1 MLGST
6 SVERVY
12 LACGTTDLRKSIDG
26 LAVIVQECFNLD
38 PFSPSLFVFC
48 NRKRDKLKILNW
60 KITVFG
66 YIIKDLNRAYF
77 IGPLEIMGHQC
88 MLAIVNFVGCLMV
101 YRLSNVRLTER
112 CMLVQFYNS

>member
-48 NRKRDKLKILNW
+48 NRKRDKLIILHWENNGFWLYYKRLEHIEFNW
-60 KITVFG
+60 VFG
-66 YIIKDLNRAYF
+66 NNGISMHVSHCQLRWLLDGLPLEQRKANRAV
-77 IGPLEIMGHQC
+77 HDC
-88 MLAIVNFVGCLMV
+88 TV
-101 YRLSNVRLTER
+101 
-112 CMLVQFYNS
+112 

>member
-48 NRKRDKLKILNW
+48 NRKRDKLKILHWENNGFW
-60 KITVFG
+60 LYYLKFDSKNHKNPAMTGILVVF
-66 YIIKDLNRAYF
+66 
-77 IGPLEIMGHQC
+77 
-88 MLAIVNFVGCLMV
+88 
-101 YRLSNVRLTER
+101 
-112 CMLVQFYNS
+112 